1 MSKTKYLRSLVIAGV
16 MMSSSA
22 QAVSILGAGLQGN
35 DLTDPE
41 NNANQSSLTGY
52 DAIFRSSHESQFNSE
67 GAFNVFDNTV
77 GSGDAKWC
85 CDGPTVWV
93 EADFGSQQY
102 DLTSFTITSGN
113 DASNRDPDQWSISG
127 SNDGINYD
135 AIFSYANDSLSP
147 FSGRNQ
153 TLLYTGS
160 SDTFAMGS
168 YSIFRYEATSVV
180 AGGTHQIN
188 ELEFFGTEAAVPEP
202 SIIALFGVG
211 LAGLWFARRRQA

>member
-1 MSKTKYLRSLVIAGV
+1 MNKTKYLRSLIIAGV

-22 QAVSILGAGLQGN
+22 QAVVTLAGLQGN

-41 NNANQSSLTGY
+41 DDASQNSYQDY
-52 DAIFRSSHESQFNSE
+52 DAIFRSSHEPQFNAE

-113 DASNRDPDQWSISG
+113 DVPGRDPDQWSISG
-127 SNDGINYD
+127 SNDGSNYH
-135 AIFSYANDSLSP
+135 AIFSYAYDGTSP
-147 FSGRNQ
+147 FNAREQ
-153 TLLYTGS
+153 TLLYTAS

-168 YSIFRYEATSVV
+168 YSIFRYEATSIV
-180 AGGTHQIN
+180 AGEMHQIN

-202 SIIALFGVG
+202 TIIALFGLG
-211 LAGLWFARRRQA
+211 LAGLGFARRRQT

>member
-1 MSKTKYLRSLVIAGV
+1 MNKTKYLRSLIIAGV

-22 QAVSILGAGLQGN
+22 QAGVILTAGLQGN

-41 NNANQSSLTGY
+41 DNASSSSYLNY
-52 DAIFRSSHESQFNSE
+52 DAIFRSSHEPQFNAE

-113 DASNRDPDQWSISG
+113 DVSNRDPDQWSISG

-135 AIFSYANDSLSP
+135 AIFSYANDGTSP
-147 FSGRNQ
+147 FTARKQ
-153 TLLYTGS
+153 TLLYTAS
-160 SDTFAMGS
+160 LDTFAMGS

-180 AGGTHQIN
+180 ANGSHQIN

-202 SIIALFGVG
+202 SIIALFGLG
-211 LAGLWFARRRQA
+211 LAGIGFARRRQS